1 MLAITSPVWLFMFVA
16 IQGSYE
22 NAQKKKEL
30 TSRTTEQFEHLI
42 EICKHLASE
51 YQEYT
56 YLDTESNPCLPAD
69 LKDFGFYN
77 AMIQKEKVTM
87 GLFSSFDS
95 GGQVVCDWSGTEKV
109 KLYLVEGD
117 YGDIITPI
125 YKTTQM

>member
-1 MLAITSPVWLFMFVA
+1 MFVA
-16 IQGSYE
+16 IQDSYE
-22 NAQKKKEL
+22 NAQKKKEF

-42 EICKHLASE
+42 EICKHLTIQ
-51 YQEYT
+51 YQEHT
-56 YLDTESNPCLPAD
+56 YLDAESNPCLPAG

-95 GGQVVCDWSGTEKV
+95 GGQVVCDWSGTEEV

-117 YGDIITPI
+117 YGDIITLI
-125 YKTTQM
+125 YKTTKM